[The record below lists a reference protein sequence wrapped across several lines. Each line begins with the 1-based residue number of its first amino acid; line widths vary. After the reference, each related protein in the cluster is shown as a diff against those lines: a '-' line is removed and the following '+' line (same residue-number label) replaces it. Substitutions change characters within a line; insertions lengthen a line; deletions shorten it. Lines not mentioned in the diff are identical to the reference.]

1 VNKGI
6 VMEQH
11 PHYTI
16 IMTKDGLFQ
25 KAVPIKDVPVGCE
38 VYYHPLVQK
47 KTPSFFFQ
55 FKRFVS
61 VPTAVLAMM
70 CLIILLS
77 LPIYFSTT
85 TSKTYAYVNVDIN
98 PSVEMELNKKL
109 QVTSVSALNN
119 DATSLI
125 ENLND
130 VEGETLE
137 TVLKE
142 VIRESE
148 ANGLTKNGKNM
159 ILGINY
165 VDEQDRG
172 TIDIDHLNLSSEW
185 GIVTLN
191 IPEEIREIAKKEHQ
205 SMNEVIINENPDNIQ
220 NLNTKDI
227 EIIHSFY
234 KLEQPE
240 RDQDSSKMNKNK
252 EKNMKQKTIDSGKIK
267 DKTVPKEKTREKT
280 KDNNNHLKDKQN
292 PSKKKGHKQPKTN
305 HKKPKKQLKPPGQQ
319 KKQNKHKQH
328 EPPGQQKKQNKHK
341 QHKPPGQQ
349 KKQNKHKQHKPPGQ
363 QKKQNK
369 HKQHEP
375 PGQQKKQNKH
385 KQHEPPGQKK
395 QNKHKKHTPPGQQKK
410 QNNHK
415 HHQPPGQQKKKNDR

>member
-1 VNKGI
+1 
-6 VMEQH
+6 MEQH

-165 VDEQDRG
+165 VNEQDRG
-172 TIDIDHLNLSSEW
+172 TIDIEHLNLSSEW

-205 SMNEVIINENPDNIQ
+205 SMNKIIINENPANIKD
-220 NLNTKDI
+220 LNTKDI

-234 KLEQPE
+234 KLEHRE
-240 RDQDSSKMNKNK
+240 KNQDSSKMEKNK
-252 EKNMKQKTIDSGKIK
+252 ETMKQKKIDSGKAK
-267 DKTVPKEKTREKT
+267 DKKVPKEKVKEKV
-280 KDNNNHLKDKQN
+280 KENNSHLKDKQN
-292 PSKKKGHKQPKTN
+292 PSKKKGHKQPEKY

-319 KKQNKHKQH
+319 KKQNKHEQH
-328 EPPGQQKKQNKHK
+328 KAPGQQKKQNKHK
-341 QHKPPGQQ
+341 QHKTPGSTEETKQTRAAKGTRSTEEKK
-349 KKQNKHKQHKPPGQ
+349 KKQA
-363 QKKQNK
+363 
-369 HKQHEP
+369 
-375 PGQQKKQNKH
+375 
-385 KQHEPPGQKK
+385 
-395 QNKHKKHTPPGQQKK
+395 T
-410 QNNHK
+410 
-415 HHQPPGQQKKKNDR
+415 